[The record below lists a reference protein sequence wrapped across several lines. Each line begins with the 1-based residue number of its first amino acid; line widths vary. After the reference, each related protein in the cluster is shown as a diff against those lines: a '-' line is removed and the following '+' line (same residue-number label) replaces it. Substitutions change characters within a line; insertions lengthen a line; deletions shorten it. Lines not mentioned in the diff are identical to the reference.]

1 MSETELGNAL
11 TRSRQI
17 AASDTAL
24 LRLGKLDDIAQ
35 VVVFLVT
42 SESCVITGQTFTV
55 DGFDLIAERAE
66 CTP

>member
-11 TRSRQI
+11 TRRRGRQI

-24 LRLGKLDDIAQ
+24 LRLGKPDDIAQ

-42 SESCVITGQTFTV
+42 SEPCVITGQTFTV
-55 DGFDLIAERAE
+55 DGFHYN
-66 CTP
+66 C